1 MNCIHLKSRIKL
13 LCGLLALSLPP
24 WKMVSGQETSRDVLL
39 VIPHTHWEGAV
50 FKTRE
55 EYLEVGL
62 PNILKALYLLKK
74 YPDYRFVLDQMC
86 YVRPFIERYPTEV
99 PAFRKFLAQG
109 RLQIAGGTD
118 TMHDNN
124 TPSGESIVRQ
134 YLLGKSYFREKLG
147 YDVTTGWALDTFG
160 HNAQMPQILKLTGMK
175 SYWFQR
181 GVSAVDTPSEFLWQ
195 GIDGTRIP
203 AFWLPIGY
211 GALYDVPANE
221 ADFNGLLKSRFESLT
236 PFSHGRERVLMAG
249 ADVSEP
255 EENLPIMIGKFDQS
269 VKEPFTARFAVPSD
283 FEALAAKRTNRP
295 VIVGEMNPVFQGIY
309 SSRIE
314 VKQAIRDME
323 RLLTTAEK
331 LSAVASALGAAPN
344 RELINQAWE
353 PLLFNQTHDL
363 TSGVMVDKV
372 YRDSMERYA
381 HARLLAEE
389 LIHGGL
395 DSIFA
400 RVATS
405 GKGVPIAV
413 FNALGW
419 PRTDVVEVDV
429 PFSDSAVRQFA
440 IFDAEGNGVPVQ
452 LISILRNEDGGI
464 RQAHIAFIGHEIP
477 ALGYAIYH
485 AVPNASGPTEPPA
498 QSHDTTRDD
507 YSMIQNQFYRAS
519 FNLWT
524 GEMTSLVLKES
535 NWEVLANPGNV
546 VAREYDG
553 GDFWELYGTLNG
565 ARLTSMKKPILPP
578 RPAYTQWS
586 SDFVGGSGVTNSG
599 PVFSEFHIAHPFG
612 KNQFATNVRMY
623 NGLRR
628 IDFSTNLVN
637 QEEFVRYRVVFPTT
651 IRNGSVVEEIPF
663 GAIERPQRQEFP
675 AQNWID
681 YGDGAHGLSLINQG
695 IPGNNVTDDELML
708 SLMRS
713 ARLISYG
720 FIGGYE
726 PGVGSDTGL
735 GIGGKYTLNYALVP
749 HSGDWRSGTPWRAGL
764 EFNNPLIA
772 ETVAPHSGDL
782 PAKWG
787 LLEISNDHVVTSALK
802 PGKDGA
808 VVVRVYDAAGKWSRG
823 VRATWHAAI
832 SQVHEANL
840 IEDSGAAV
848 EVHGDSF
855 TFDLKPYEIKTFKL
869 IVTPPAFR
877 AGISF
882 SAQEPP
888 QRQLR

>member
-1 MNCIHLKSRIKL
+1 MKLNIVRIAL
-13 LCGLLALSLPP
+13 LVLILTP
-24 WKMVSGQETSRDVLL
+24 WQTVSAQVSSPDVLL

-74 YPDYRFVLDQMC
+74 YPNYRFVLDQMC
-86 YVRPFIERYPTEV
+86 YVRPFIERYPSEAA
-99 PAFRKFLAQG
+99 AFREFLAQG

-124 TPSGESIVRQ
+124 MPSGESIARQ

-160 HNAQMPQILKLTGMK
+160 HNAQMPQILKLAGMK

-181 GVSAVDTPSEFLWQ
+181 GVSAPDTPSEFLWQ

-203 AFWLPIGY
+203 AFWLPLGY

-221 ADFNGLLKSRFESLT
+221 PGFNELLKGRFDSLT
-236 PFSHGRERVLMAG
+236 PFAHGHERVLLAG

-255 EENLPIMIGKFDQS
+255 EENLPIMIGKFNESAKQ
-269 VKEPFTARFAVPSD
+269 PFKVRFAVPSD
-283 FEALAAKRTNRP
+283 FEALVAKRTDLP
-295 VIVGEMNPVFQGIY
+295 IISGEMNPVFQGIY

-314 VKQAIRDME
+314 VKQAIRNME
-323 RLLTTAEK
+323 RVLTTAEK
-331 LSAVASALGAAPN
+331 LSVIAGVLGAPPN
-344 RELINQAWE
+344 RELIEQAWE
-353 PLLFNQTHDL
+353 PVLFNQTHDL

-372 YRDSMERYA
+372 YEDSMQRYA
-381 HARLLAEE
+381 HARLLGQK
-389 LIHGGL
+389 LVRDSL
-395 DSIFA
+395 DFISA
-400 RVATS
+400 RVDTS

-413 FNALGW
+413 FNTLGW

-429 PFSDSAVRQFA
+429 PFSDSAVREFA
-440 IFDAEGNGVPVQ
+440 LVDAAGKAVPIQ
-452 LISILRNEDGGI
+452 LLHVLRNEDGGI
-464 RQAHIAFIGHEIP
+464 RQAHIAFIGRDIP
-477 ALGYAIYH
+477 AMGYAVYH
-485 AVPNASGPTEPPA
+485 AVPNVAGPQEPPA
-498 QSHDTTRDD
+498 QIHNTTRFDHAA
-507 YSMIQNQFYRAS
+507 IENEFYRAS
-519 FNLWT
+519 FNLWN
-524 GEMTSLVLKES
+524 GEMISLVSKED
-535 NWEVLANPGNV
+535 NWEALAAPGNV

-565 ARLTSMKKPILPP
+565 ARFTSMKKEILLP

-586 SDFVGGSGVTNSG
+586 NDSVGGSGATNSG
-599 PVFSEFHIAHPFG
+599 PVFSEFHITHPFG
-612 KNQFATNVRMY
+612 KNQFGTRVRLY
-623 NGLRR
+623 HGLRR
-628 IDFSTNLVN
+628 IDISTSLVN
-637 QEEFVRYRVVFPTT
+637 QEEFVRYRAVFPTT
-651 IRNGSVVEEIPF
+651 IRNGTTMEEIPF

-695 IPGNNVTDDELML
+695 LPGNNVADDKLML

-735 GIGGKYTLNYALVP
+735 GIGRKYTLNYALVP
-749 HSGDWRSGTPWRAGL
+749 HSGDWRSATPWRTGL

-772 ETVAPHSGDL
+772 QTVAPHPGEL
-782 PAKWG
+782 PSKWG
-787 LLEISNDHVVTSALK
+787 LLEVSNEDAVTSALK
-802 PGKDGA
+802 PGKDGT
-808 VVVRVYDAAGKWSRG
+808 VIVRIYEAAGKPSHA

-840 IEDSGAAV
+840 IEDTGAPVNAQV
-848 EVHGDSF
+848 DSF
-855 TFDLKPYEIKTFKL
+855 IFDLKPYEIKTFKL
-869 IVTPPAFR
+869 TVKVAASGASDTIPSGVRRPRRHVP
-877 AGISF
+877 
-882 SAQEPP
+882 
-888 QRQLR
+888 LR